1 MIPGERIERGGETMR
16 TLELAGV
23 SVPVI
28 GQGTWRMGEVASQ
41 RRAEVAALRQGLELG
56 LRLIDT
62 AEMYGEGGA
71 ELVVGE
77 AIAGLRE
84 QVFLVSKLYPHN
96 ASRQGVAAAC
106 AGSLKRLR
114 TERIDLYLLH
124 WRGQYPLAETVEAFE
139 RLREQGKIGSW
150 GVSNFDLDDLQELHE
165 LGVAGCA
172 TNQVLYNPEARGVEF
187 DLLPWQQGRGM
198 PLMAYCPLGQGGRLL
213 RQPALR
219 RVAEAHGVTPAQVAL
234 AWLLRQ
240 PGVIAIPKA
249 VDSAHL
255 RLNAAAASL
264 QLSVD
269 DLALIDATYPAPT
282 RKQSLQMV

>member
-1 MIPGERIERGGETMR
+1 MG

-28 GQGTWRMGEVASQ
+28 GQGTWHMGEVASQ
-41 RRAEVAALRQGLELG
+41 RRAEVAALREGIELG

-77 AIAGLRE
+77 ALAGLRE
-84 QVFLVSKLYPHN
+84 QVFLISKLYPHN
-96 ASRQGVAAAC
+96 ASRQGVAQAC
-106 AGSLKRLR
+106 ARSLKRLR

-139 RLREQGKIGSW
+139 RLREEGKIGSW
-150 GVSNFDLDDLQELHE
+150 GVSNFDLDDLQELHG

-172 TNQVLYNPEARGVEF
+172 TNQVLYNPEARGIEF
-187 DLLPWQQGRGM
+187 DLLPWQQRQGM
-198 PLMAYCPLGQGGRLL
+198 PLMAYCPLGQAGQLL
-213 RQPALR
+213 RHPALR
-219 RVAEAHGVTPAQVAL
+219 QVAETHGVTPAQVAL

-249 VDSAHL
+249 VEPAHL
-255 RLNAAAASL
+255 RLNAEAAAL
-264 QLSVD
+264 QLTAE
-269 DLALIDATYPAPT
+269 DLAQIDAAFAAPT
-282 RKQSLQMV
+282 RRSPLAMI